1 VLERISQSHGIR
13 DLIRQLDWPPNWLT
27 WPARRDQAVA
37 RWVIYSAALTPV
49 VLTAGW
55 LTAGLLQPDSYSPM
69 RQTVSSLAG
78 YDATDRWVMTATLF
92 LVGAGYLVTAAGLA
106 NIVPLARFLLVLA
119 GLCAIGIATSP
130 EPIGGPTA
138 VHLAFTVVGGIT
150 ITIWPAV
157 AGWPDPRRPPIMSL
171 RSCIIVT
178 AAFVVL
184 LGWTVLETRGGSA
197 LGLAERTTS
206 SVQTTWPFVVAVLLR
221 RTTVRHHA
229 GAIVTTP
236 DRWMTV
242 RATDVQT
249 GDVIRL
255 PTGMEM
261 LVSRVESWFMG
272 HDGLIAFVEDSHSR
286 WFKQPM
292 PRTAEVEVKR
302 EAYDATWPICR

>member
-1 VLERISQSHGIR
+1 VLERISQSHSIR
-13 DLIRQLDWPPNWLT
+13 DLIRQLSWLS
-27 WPARRDQAVA
+27 WPARQDRVVA

-49 VLTAGW
+49 VLTVGW

-92 LVGAGYLVTAAGLA
+92 LVGAGYLITATGLA
-106 NIVPLARFLLVLA
+106 SIVPLARFLLVLA
-119 GLCAIGIATSP
+119 GLCAVGIATSP
-130 EPIGGPTA
+130 EPVGGPTP
-138 VHLAFTVVGGIT
+138 VHLAWTIVGGIT

-157 AGWPDPRRPPIMSL
+157 VGWPDQRRPPIMSL
-171 RSCIIVT
+171 RSCIFTT

-221 RTTVRHHA
+221 RTAVRHNA
-229 GAIVTTP
+229 GAIVDSP

-272 HDGLIAFVEDSHSR
+272 RDGLIAFVEDSPRR

-292 PRTAEVEVKR
+292 PRTAEVEVMR
-302 EAYDATWPICR
+302 EPYDATCPICR